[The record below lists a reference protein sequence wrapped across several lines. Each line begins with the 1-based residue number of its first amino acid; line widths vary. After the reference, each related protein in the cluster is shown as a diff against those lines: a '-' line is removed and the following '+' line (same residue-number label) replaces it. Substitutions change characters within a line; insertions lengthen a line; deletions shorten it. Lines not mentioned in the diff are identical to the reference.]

1 MRKRVFTIITVY
13 SSVILF
19 ILLIVFGCEE
29 KSSGAVHNSNSN
41 LDKNIEKKVDSVL
54 SLMHLNEKIGQL
66 VQYSG
71 GWDATGPSSSQGD
84 QHKLKKLKKG
94 EVGSMLNVTSLATIR
109 ETQKIVMEHSRLKIP
124 LIFGYDVIHGYK
136 TIFPIPLGETASW
149 DLDIIKQSAAIAAK
163 ETAAS
168 GINWTFAPMI
178 DVSRDARWGRIMEG
192 AGEDPYL
199 NSVVGV
205 ARIKG
210 FQGDDLSDIN
220 TIAACAKHF
229 AGYGFGE
236 AGRDYNTVNIGENEL
251 HNTILPPFKAAAE
264 AGVATFMNSF
274 NDIDGIP
281 ATGHKVLQ
289 RDILKGDWN
298 WNGFVVSDWGSIGE
312 MIAHGYAKDK
322 KHAAEI
328 ALNAGSDMDMES
340 YAYEAHLE
348 QLLDENK
355 VSLDQID
362 DAVRRILRVK
372 FQLGLFDDPYKYCN
386 ELREIENVYT
396 EEHLAIARDVA
407 KRSIVLLKNEN
418 KLLPLSK
425 SIKSIAVI
433 GPLAD
438 DKDSPLGNWRGKAT
452 YNSAVSLLEGVKNAV
467 GDNTKIHYAK
477 GVDITIPTLEVGANQ
492 FLYPLKFNTTDDSGI
507 AEAVEA
513 AKKSE
518 VVLLA
523 IGENA
528 YQTGEGRSQTNIG
541 FVGLQNELLEAVY
554 KVNKNIVIVLMN
566 GRPMDLSHVSEM
578 AFGILEC
585 WHLGSESGNA
595 IADVVF
601 GDYNPS
607 GKLPVSFPY
616 NVGQEPLYYNQK
628 NTGRPSSDQHVTF
641 SGYRD
646 SPKTA
651 LYPFG
656 FGLSYTTFSYDNL
669 ELSKNEISKDGE
681 IIVSVNVTNTGD
693 RDGEEVVQLYIR
705 DLVGSFVRPI
715 KELKGF
721 EKVLLKAGE
730 TKSVSFI
737 VSSKTLQFYT
747 SNKKWEVEPGKFYV
761 WVGGDSTT
769 ILKETFTV
777 SD

>member
-1 MRKRVFTIITVY
+1 MKTATLILKYTIALGVALGVFNHENVNNDPKTKKAT
-13 SSVILF
+13 SVN
-19 ILLIVFGCEE
+19 
-29 KSSGAVHNSNSN
+29 A
-41 LDKNIEKKVDSVL
+41 IEKKVDSVL
-54 SLMHLNEKIGQL
+54 GLMHLNEKIGQL

-71 GWDATGPSSSQGD
+71 GWDATGPSSSNGD
-84 QHKLKKLKKG
+84 QYKLNKLKKG
-94 EVGSMLNVTSLATIR
+94 EVGSMLNITSVASIR

-124 LIFGYDVIHGYK
+124 LIFGFDVIHGYK
-136 TIFPIPLGETASW
+136 TIFPIPLGESASW
-149 DLDIIKQSAAIAAK
+149 DLGIIKQSAQIAAK
-163 ETAAS
+163 ESAAS

-192 AGEDPYL
+192 AGEDTYL
-199 NSVVGV
+199 NSVIGV
-205 ARIKG
+205 ARIQG
-210 FQGDDLSDIN
+210 FQGDDLSQAH

-236 AGRDYNTVNIGENEL
+236 AGRDYNTVNIGDNEL

-281 ATGHKVLQ
+281 ATGSSMLQ
-289 RDILKGDWN
+289 RDILKGAWN
-298 WNGFVVSDWGSIGE
+298 WKGFVVSDWGSIGE
-312 MIAHGYAKDK
+312 MIAHGYAEDK

-348 QLLDENK
+348 TLLHEK
-355 VSLDQID
+355 KITMEAID
-362 DAVRRILRVK
+362 DAVKRVLRLK
-372 FQLGLFDDPYKYCN
+372 FELGLFDDPYKYCD
-386 ELREIENVYT
+386 EKRETTEVYT
-396 EEHLAIARDVA
+396 QQHLAIAREVA
-407 KRSIVLLKNEN
+407 KKSIVLLKND
-418 KLLPLSK
+418 KSLLPLSK
-425 SIKSIAVI
+425 NIKSIAVI
-433 GPLAD
+433 GPLAN
-438 DKDSPLGNWRGKAT
+438 DKDTPLGNWRGKAV

-467 GDNTKIHYAK
+467 SSTTKINFAK
-477 GVDITIPTLEVGANQ
+477 GIDLTIPNVAPGSNQ
-492 FLYPLKFNTTDDSGI
+492 FLFPLKFNTTNTSGM

-513 AKKSE
+513 ARKSE

-528 YQTGEGRSQTNIG
+528 YQTGEGRSQTHIG
-541 FVGLQNELLEAVY
+541 FAGLQNDLLEAIY

-566 GRPMDLSHVSEM
+566 GRPMDISRASEI
-578 AFGILEC
+578 APAILEC

-595 IADVVF
+595 ISDVVF

-607 GKLPVSFPY
+607 GKLPVSFPH

-628 NTGRPSSDQHVTF
+628 NTGRPSAGNHVTF

-646 SPKTA
+646 APKTA
-651 LYPFG
+651 SYPFG

-669 ELSKNEISKDGE
+669 QLDKTEISTGGE
-681 IIVSVNVTNTGD
+681 LKVTVNVTNTGN

-705 DLVGSFVRPI
+705 DLVGSLVRPI

-721 EKVLLKAGE
+721 QKMMLKAGE
-730 TKSVSFI
+730 TKKVTFVI
-737 VSSKTLQFYT
+737 NAKTLEFYT
-747 SNKKWEVEPGKFYV
+747 ANKKWEVEPGKFNV
-761 WVGGDSTT
+761 WVGGDSLAP
-769 ILKETFTV
+769 LKATFNVINTH
-777 SD
+777 

>member
-1 MRKRVFTIITVY
+1 MNKLIVTNYPTSKFII
-13 SSVILF
+13 ILF
-19 ILLIVFGCEE
+19 IIFSFQKIES
-29 KSSGAVHNSNSN
+29 KSFQEPIK
-41 LDKNIEKKVDSVL
+41 LDPIIEKKIDSVL
-54 SLMHLNEKIGQL
+54 VLMRLNEKIGQL

-71 GWDATGPSSSQGD
+71 KWDATGPTSSKGD
-84 QHKLKKLKKG
+84 QHMLTKIKNG
-94 EVGSMLNVTSLATIR
+94 EVGSILNIFSVKSIR
-109 ETQKIVMEHSRLKIP
+109 ETQKIIMEHSRLKIP

-149 DLDIIKQSAAIAAK
+149 DLEIIKKSAAIAAK
-163 ETAAS
+163 ETASS

-192 AGEDPYL
+192 AGEDTYL

-205 ARIKG
+205 ARVKG
-210 FQGDDLSDIN
+210 FQGSDLSNIF
-220 TIAACAKHF
+220 TVAACAKHF

-236 AGRDYNTVNIGENEL
+236 AGRDYNTVNIGDYEL
-251 HNTILPPFKAAAE
+251 HNTILPPFKAAAD

-289 RDILKGDWN
+289 RDILKGDWK
-298 WNGFVVSDWGSIGE
+298 WNGFIVSDWGSIGE
-312 MIAHGYAKDK
+312 MIAHGYAENK
-322 KHAAEI
+322 KHAAQI

-340 YAYEAHLE
+340 YAYEANLE
-348 QLLDENK
+348 KLLEEK
-355 VSLDQID
+355 KISLEQID
-362 DAVRRILRVK
+362 DAVKRVLRVK
-372 FQLGLFDDPYKYCN
+372 FQLGLFEDPFKYCD
-386 ELREIENVYT
+386 EQREIDNVYT
-396 EEHLAIARDVA
+396 AENLAFAREVA
-407 KRSIVLLKNEN
+407 KKSIVLLKNDA

-425 SIKSIAVI
+425 NLKSIAII

-438 DKDSPLGNWRGKAT
+438 DKDTPLGNWRGRAT
-452 YNSAVSLLEGVKNAV
+452 HNSAVSVLEGIKNAI
-467 GDNTKIHYAK
+467 GKNTKIHYAK
-477 GVDITIPTLEVGANQ
+477 GVELIVPTVEKGANQ
-492 FLYPLKFNTTDDSGI
+492 FLFPLKFNTSDKSKI

-528 YQTGEGRSQTNIG
+528 YQTGEGRSQTDIG
-541 FVGLQNELLEAVY
+541 FAGLQNELFDAIY

-566 GRPMDLSHVSEM
+566 GRPLDLSRVSKI
-578 AFGILEC
+578 APSILEC

-607 GKLPVSFPY
+607 GKLPVSFPHH
-616 NVGQEPLYYNQK
+616 VGQEPLYYNQK
-628 NTGRPSSDQHVTF
+628 NTGRPHSDTHVTF
-641 SGYRD
+641 SGYTD
-646 SPKTA
+646 APKSA

-656 FGLSYTTFSYDNL
+656 FGLSYTKFSYDNL
-669 ELSKNEISKDGE
+669 QLNRTEIPVNGQLK
-681 IIVSVNVTNTGD
+681 VAVNVTNTGD

-705 DLVGSFVRPI
+705 DIVGSLVRPI

-721 EKVLLKAGE
+721 EKITLKVGE
-730 TKSVSFI
+730 TKTVTFNIDSN
-737 VSSKTLQFYT
+737 TLQFYT
-747 SNKKWEVEPGKFYV
+747 ANKKWEVEPGKFEV
-761 WVGGDSTT
+761 WIGGDSTT
-769 ILKETFTV
+769 SLKKTFSV
-777 SD
+777 AEN

>member
-1 MRKRVFTIITVY
+1 MKTAT
-13 SSVILF
+13 
-19 ILLIVFGCEE
+19 LLIKYAVALGITLGVFNQENVNNIP
-29 KSSGAVHNSNSN
+29 KPKN
-41 LDKNIEKKVDSVL
+41 LTITKAIDKKVDSVL
-54 SLMHLNEKIGQL
+54 GLMQLNEKIGQL
-66 VQYSG
+66 VQYNG
-71 GWDATGPSSSQGD
+71 GWDATGPTSSNGD
-84 QHKLKKLKKG
+84 QYKLNKLKKG
-94 EVGSMLNVTSLATIR
+94 EVGSMLNITSVASIR

-124 LIFGYDVIHGYK
+124 LIFGFDVIHGYK
-136 TIFPIPLGETASW
+136 TIFPIPLGESASW
-149 DLDIIKQSAAIAAK
+149 DLGIIKKSAEIAAK
-163 ETAAS
+163 ESAAS

-199 NSVVGV
+199 NSVIGV
-205 ARIKG
+205 ARI
-210 FQGDDLSDIN
+210 QGYQGEDLSQIN

-236 AGRDYNTVNIGENEL
+236 AGRDYNTVNIGDNEL

-281 ATGHKVLQ
+281 ATGSKMLQ
-289 RDILKGDWN
+289 RDILKGAWN
-298 WNGFVVSDWGSIGE
+298 WKGLVVSDWGSIGE
-312 MIAHGYAKDK
+312 MIAHGYAEDK

-348 QLLDENK
+348 ALLHENK
-355 VSLDQID
+355 ITMAHID
-362 DAVRRILRVK
+362 DAVKRVLRLK
-372 FQLGLFDDPYKYCN
+372 FELGLFDDPYKYCD
-386 ELREIENVYT
+386 EKREKNDVYT
-396 EEHLAIARDVA
+396 AQHLAIARDVA
-407 KRSIVLLKNEN
+407 KKSIVLLKNDEA
-418 KLLPLSK
+418 LLPLSK

-433 GPLAD
+433 GPLAN
-438 DKDSPLGNWRGKAT
+438 DKDSPLGNWRAKAT

-467 GDNTKIHYAK
+467 SSSVKINFAK
-477 GVDITIPTLEVGANQ
+477 GVDLTLPSVKPGSNQ
-492 FLYPLKFNTTDDSGI
+492 FLYPLKFNTTDTSGFV
-507 AEAVEA
+507 EAVEA

-541 FVGLQNELLEAVY
+541 FVGLQNELLEAIY

-566 GRPMDLSHVSEM
+566 GRPMDISRASEISP
-578 AFGILEC
+578 AILEC

-595 IADVVF
+595 IADVIF

-607 GKLPVSFPY
+607 GKLPVSFPH

-628 NTGRPSSDQHVTF
+628 NTGRPSAGNHVTF

-646 SPKTA
+646 APKTA

-669 ELSKNEISKDGE
+669 ELDKTEISTTGE
-681 IIVSVNVTNTGD
+681 LKVSVNVTNTGK
-693 RDGEEVVQLYIR
+693 RDGEEVVQLYLR

-721 EKVLLKAGE
+721 QKIMLKAAE
-730 TKSVSFI
+730 TKKVTFI
-737 VSSKTLQFYT
+737 INSKTLQFYT
-747 SNKKWEVEPGKFYV
+747 ANKKWEVEPGKFNV
-761 WVGGDSTT
+761 WVGGNSKASLMASFKV
-769 ILKETFTV
+769 I
-777 SD
+777 SDK